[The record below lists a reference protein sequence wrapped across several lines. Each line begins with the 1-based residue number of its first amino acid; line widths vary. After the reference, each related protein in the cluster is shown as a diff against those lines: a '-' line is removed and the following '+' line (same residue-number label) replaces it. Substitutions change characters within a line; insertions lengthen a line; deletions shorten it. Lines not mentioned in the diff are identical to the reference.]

1 MKLIE
6 KGFFKRNKKFLL
18 AALVIFLVPFFIGAI
33 QAYISIGS
41 DYGYISKVIY
51 SGIQSGKSPM
61 SFPEFSSL
69 DLFIHNFF
77 ADLLVFFGGLL
88 FSIISV
94 ILVVFNAYSIGLPF
108 GSDFLFAATSII
120 PHSIFEYPASI
131 FALAAAFNI
140 TWLEIKMIKNRSIKS
155 VIEENKIILQDI
167 FTMFVIMV
175 VLLFIAALIE
185 GNLTV
190 PIIYWFYGF

>member
-18 AALVIFLVPFFIGAI
+18 SALIIFLVPFFVGIIHG
-33 QAYISIGS
+33 YLLVGD
-41 DYGYISKVIY
+41 DYGYISNAIY
-51 SGIQSGKSPM
+51 TGLQSGQHPM
-61 SFPEFSSL
+61 SFPEFSSI

-77 ADLLVFFGGLL
+77 ADLLVIFGGFL

-94 ILVVFNAYSIGLPF
+94 IFVVYNGYAIGVPF
-108 GSDFLFAATSII
+108 GTDFIFAATSII
-120 PHSIFEYPASI
+120 PHSIIEYPAAI

-140 TWLEIKMIKNRSIKS
+140 TWLEIKMIKNRSFKS
-155 VIEENKIILQDI
+155 VLEENKIVLNDIL
-167 FTMFVIMV
+167 TMFVIMV

-185 GNLTV
+185 GNLTI
-190 PIIYWFYGF
+190 PFIYWFYGM

>member
-6 KGFFKRNKKFLL
+6 KGFLKRNKKFLL
-18 AALVIFLVPFFIGAI
+18 AALIIFLIPFFVGA
-33 QAYISIGS
+33 YVGYESVGDNYGMISEA
-41 DYGYISKVIY
+41 IY
-51 SGIQSGKSPM
+51 NGTQSSQTPV
-61 SFPEFSSL
+61 SFPEFNSL

-77 ADLLVFFGGLL
+77 ADLMVFFGGLL

-94 ILVVFNAYSIGLPF
+94 ILVAFNAFTIGFPF
-108 GSDFLFAATSII
+108 GTDFLFAAASII

-140 TWLEIKMIKNRSIKS
+140 TWLEIKMIKNRSVRS
-155 VIEENKIILQDI
+155 VIEENKIVLNDI

-175 VLLFIAALIE
+175 VLLLIAALIE
-185 GNLTV
+185 GNITV
-190 PIIYWFYGF
+190 PFLLWFYGI